1 MAIGFIANILLSNTF
16 GEERINNLMKKIGVV
31 LLFIFIPLLVFKLF
45 LNIDFKEEQIDF
57 TILSCIVMAFLY
69 IIAYLYAI
77 KKSKKIRENGR
88 ETQFIKTVIVNQGRG
103 AAFVGS
109 AMLAIEEIRVSAA
122 IYITLLGI
130 FLFAL
135 IPYVLSLLHKKEIK
149 GNVEEQSPL
158 PLHIRVFPWYLLIF
172 PISAVIIHSY
182 TGITTTDSS
191 DNWERILN
199 LLAAITIPAAL
210 YYVGSGIRVKDL
222 SKTELKKLFFGKDNG
237 YLTWVREIIFLTLF
251 ITPVIVAIIFG
262 TLLIINLIP
271 LQWFVVLILNA
282 ILPISS
288 THMFLVPYG
297 INKKV
302 TALSITWTTV
312 FSIPIFV
319 LLLYVFSFLFT

>member
-1 MAIGFIANILLSNTF
+1 
-16 GEERINNLMKKIGVV
+16 
-31 LLFIFIPLLVFKLF
+31 

-57 TILSCIVMAFLY
+57 TILSCMVMAFLY
-69 IIAYLYAI
+69 IIAYLFAI
-77 KKSKKIRENGR
+77 KKSKKIPENGK

-135 IPYVLSLLHKKEIK
+135 IPYVLSLLHKKGIK
-149 GNVEEQSPL
+149 GNVKEQNSL

-172 PISAVIIHSY
+172 PISAIIIHSY

-191 DNWERILN
+191 HNWDRILN

-210 YYVGSGIRVKDL
+210 YYVGSGIRMKDL
-222 SKTELKKLFFGKDNG
+222 SKTELKKLFFGKENG
-237 YLTWVREIIFLTLF
+237 YLTWVREIIFLTLV
-251 ITPVIVAIIFG
+251 ITPVIVAVIFG
-262 TLLIINLIP
+262 ILLIIHIIP
-271 LQWFVVLILNA
+271 YQWFVVLILNA

-288 THMFLVPYG
+288 TNMFLVPYG

-302 TALSITWTTV
+302 TALSVTWTTV
-312 FSIPIFV
+312 FSIPFFV
-319 LLLYVFSFLFT
+319 LLLYIFSFLLS